1 MVRKL
6 RVKAVGDLKLKHP
19 SAGVTRPEGSMWP
32 ADQFTLRRLREGVI
46 TADTTEPAKG
56 KPEAKAKPATA
67 AQS

>member
-19 SAGVTRPEGSMWP
+19 SAGMIRPEGSLWP

-46 TADTTEPAKG
+46 TADKAEPPK
-56 KPEAKAKPATA
+56 KSEAKAKPAT
-67 AQS
+67 

>member
-19 SAGVTRPEGSMWP
+19 SAGMIRPEGSMWP

-46 TADTTEPAKG
+46 IADKTEPAKP
-56 KPEAKAKPATA
+56 KPEAKKPATTPG
-67 AQS
+67 S